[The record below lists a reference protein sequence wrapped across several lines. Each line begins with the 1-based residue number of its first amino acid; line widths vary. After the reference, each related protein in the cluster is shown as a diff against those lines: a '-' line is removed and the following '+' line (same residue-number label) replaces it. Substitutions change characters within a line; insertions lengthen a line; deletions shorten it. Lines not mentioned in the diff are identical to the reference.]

1 MVLLGQ
7 VGVGLLGIVGGRS
20 DVCLG
25 AELKDGSMVEC
36 WSGLDI
42 IIVKRQGRLLGRL
55 GAVLSQGAG
64 WRIGLGP
71 SLARRWVHL
80 RSLSLSRWWLW

>member
-20 DVCLG
+20 DVRLG
-25 AELKDGSMVEC
+25 AELKDGRMVEC

-42 IIVKRQGRLLGRL
+42 IIVKRQSRLLERL
-55 GAVLSQGAG
+55 GAVLSAD
-64 WRIGLGP
+64 WRIRLCP
-71 SLARRWVHL
+71 SLARSRVHL

>member
-20 DVCLG
+20 DVCFG

-42 IIVKRQGRLLGRL
+42 IIVKRQSRLLERL
-55 GAVLSQGAG
+55 GAV
-64 WRIGLGP
+64 
-71 SLARRWVHL
+71 
-80 RSLSLSRWWLW
+80 

>member
-1 MVLLGQ
+1 MHIIGIGMVLLGQ

-42 IIVKRQGRLLGRL
+42 IIVKRQSRLLERL
-55 GAVLSQGAG
+55 GAV
-64 WRIGLGP
+64 
-71 SLARRWVHL
+71 
-80 RSLSLSRWWLW
+80 